1 MVGERVLP
9 PPKLNMINDGNHLC
23 FFVFGIEDEST
34 CKFDVDK
41 LRFASTGCKLHLLRI
56 TEGNLL
62 TELQN
67 FECLKLLKVP
77 H

>member
-1 MVGERVLP
+1 MTGIIDVSLFSESKTNLP
-9 PPKLNMINDGNHLC
+9 VNL
-23 FFVFGIEDEST
+23 T
-34 CKFDVDK
+34 FDVDK

-62 TELQN
+62 RDLQN
-67 FECLKLLKVP
+67 FECLKQP